1 MRGHEYTFIARNGS
15 ERRAS
20 ACCSVARCING
31 RIRHALQELIDFYT
45 SAVPCNSSCIQ
56 VHIADFRYT
65 TSSMDHHVCLECAQL
80 TRSGGSNSQ
89 LASASFNA
97 YDFGAELNVN
107 PKLATA
113 LHKLIDQV
121 GVEARWGVRS

>member
-1 MRGHEYTFIARNGS
+1 MQP
-15 ERRAS
+15 
-20 ACCSVARCING
+20 RC
-31 RIRHALQELIDFYT
+31 
-45 SAVPCNSSCIQ
+45 VQ
-56 VHIADFRYT
+56 VHIVDFSYT
-65 TSSMDHHVCLECAQL
+65 TRSMHHHVCLECALL

-89 LASASFNA
+89 LARAFLDT

-121 GVEARWGVRS
+121 RVEARERTLSAMCDGDLRSDTRRHMSK